1 MKHTT
6 LILIFILT
14 ITTQSYSKGKCTF
27 TVTIDCPKADSLY
40 WSSSVV
46 ISKLKKY
53 KILNFLKQG
62 EKMTLPKGAYG
73 FSIYSEFNDD
83 IDTIIS
89 LDKDT
94 MNIVLKINWNYK
106 FQEYSNSIFETEGDT
121 IYIDYER
128 NNTIGTGY
136 SSYEIDY
143 MRLFRTQNGQY
154 HIRHSDSLWTNSI
167 FGGNTETTFRET
179 LLSIEKKSTLQN
191 YFITNAIPYE
201 KGKRRECT
209 VQIGKHIYV
218 MKPGTY
224 LKFREELLK

>member
-73 FSIYSEFNDD
+73 FSIFSEFGDD

-94 MNIVLKINWNYK
+94 MNIVLKINWSYI
-106 FQEYSNSIFETEGDT
+106 FQNYSNSIFETEGDT
-121 IYIDYER
+121 IDIDYER
-128 NNTIGTGY
+128 KFCSGGDCAHDW
-136 SSYEIDY
+136 EM
-143 MRLFRTQNGQY
+143 MRLFRTKDGKY
-154 HIRHSDSLWTNSI
+154 LSRHFDTI
-167 FGGNTETTFRET
+167 KTENCLESSKITWKED
-179 LLSIEKKSTLQN
+179 LLAIEKTKIIQN
-191 YFITNAIPYE
+191 YFLSNYIPID
-201 KGKRRECT
+201 KREQRECI
-209 VQIGKHIYV
+209 VKIGHHIYF
-218 MKPGTY
+218 MKAYTY
-224 LKFREELLK
+224 LKFREELLKQ